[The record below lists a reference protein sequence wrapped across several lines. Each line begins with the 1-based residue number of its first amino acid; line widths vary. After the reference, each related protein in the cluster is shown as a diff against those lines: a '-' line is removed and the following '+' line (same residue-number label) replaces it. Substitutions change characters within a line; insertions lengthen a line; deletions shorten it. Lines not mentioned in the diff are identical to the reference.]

1 MKSGVRRK
9 LAAIVSADVVGYARL
24 MGADEAGTLAQL
36 ESCFQGVVLPRIAAR
51 NGRVVKHMG
60 DGLLIEFA
68 SVNDAVASALEV
80 QKAMAERDTG
90 DTPEQRIAF
99 RFGVTVGDVIFR
111 DGDVFGDGVNQ
122 AARLQELA
130 SPGGICISAGVYS
143 QIKGNIDYPFR
154 ELGHKKLKNIAET
167 VQVYATDFSEQEQPQ
182 SPIGWPFLTEKPRTP
197 LTGGGCL
204 CGKVRYQIWS
214 SPLTVGFCHCRQC
227 QLAPGAPLNA
237 FAVFDKQNVT
247 FTGDAPATF
256 ASSQLSRRAFCPT
269 CGTSIY
275 TDVRNIGYYSIRVGT
290 LDNPADFPPQLHFGV
305 ESQIPWVQIHD
316 DLPRIRTDQDPM
328 LSARWQ
334 EVGEPKVGPNVPA
347 ADEREGWHRGKS
359 G

>member
-1 MKSGVRRK
+1 MNSGGQRK

-24 MGADEAGTLAQL
+24 MGADEAGTVSRL
-36 ESCFQGVVLPRIAAR
+36 ESVVQGVVLPRVTAR
-51 NGRVVKHMG
+51 NGRVVKQMG
-60 DGLLIEFA
+60 DGLLVEFG
-68 SVNDAVASALEV
+68 SVNDAVASALEI
-80 QKAMAERDTG
+80 QKVMAEREVGVST
-90 DTPEQRIAF
+90 EARIRF
-99 RFGVTVGDVIFR
+99 RMGVTVGDVIFR

-130 SPGGICISAGVYS
+130 SPGEICISAGVHG
-143 QIKGNIDYPFR
+143 QIKGNIDHRFR
-154 ELGHKKLKNIAET
+154 DLGHRKLKNIAET
-167 VQVYATDFSEQEQPQ
+167 VQVYTTEFADADQAQAPV
-182 SPIGWPFLTEKPRTP
+182 GWPFLTEKPRAQ

-214 SPLTVGFCHCRQC
+214 PPLTVGFCHCRHC
-227 QLAPGAPLNA
+227 QLALGAPLNA
-237 FAVFDKQNVT
+237 FAVFEKQNVT
-247 FTGDAPATF
+247 FTGEAPATF
-256 ASSQLSRRAFCPT
+256 ESSQLSRRAFCPK

-275 TDVRNIGYYSIRVGT
+275 TDVRNTGYYSIRVGT

-305 ESQIPWVQIHD
+305 ESQIPWVEIHD

-334 EVGEPKVGPNVPA
+334 EVGEPKVGPNVPV
-347 ADEREGWHRGKS
+347 ADERADWHRGKS